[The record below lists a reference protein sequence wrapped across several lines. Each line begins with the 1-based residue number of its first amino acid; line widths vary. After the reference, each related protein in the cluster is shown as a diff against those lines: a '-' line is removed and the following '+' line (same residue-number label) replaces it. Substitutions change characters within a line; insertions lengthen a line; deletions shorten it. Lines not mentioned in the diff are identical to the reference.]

1 MANLS
6 STRPEW
12 QQDRKFLIGRD
23 PRWVTEWIGG
33 CPYGQTLQAWSRTLD
48 CEVIMLL
55 PCKRWGCRHCGVVRA
70 ADLSR
75 RIVEA
80 KPNKF
85 ITLTVANSNFDSP
98 RHAYDET
105 RRRLPKWSAR
115 VRKVVGEF
123 EYCRV
128 LEVTKEGWP
137 HYHLLARCQYIPQA
151 TLSQFWAE
159 QTASKIV
166 DVRAIRDGQNS
177 VNYCCKYLRKQAYCP
192 FTTRRVSWTKNF
204 FPKTKA
210 EPKTDWDLIDKEHKT
225 DHPGWVA
232 MQEWGS
238 VEIYKIGPYAFTNK
252 PIKEQAAGKSEASGG
267 VLVS

>member
-1 MANLS
+1 
-6 STRPEW
+6 
-12 QQDRKFLIGRD
+12 
-23 PRWVTEWIGG
+23 
-33 CPYGQTLQAWSRTLD
+33 
-48 CEVIMLL
+48 
-55 PCKRWGCRHCGVVRA
+55 
-70 ADLSR
+70 
-75 RIVEA
+75 
-80 KPNKF
+80 
-85 ITLTVANSNFDSP
+85 VANSNFDSP

-210 EPKTDWDLIDKEHKT
+210 EPKTDWDLIDKEHKK

-252 PIKEQAAGKSEASGG
+252 PIKEQAAGKSEATGG